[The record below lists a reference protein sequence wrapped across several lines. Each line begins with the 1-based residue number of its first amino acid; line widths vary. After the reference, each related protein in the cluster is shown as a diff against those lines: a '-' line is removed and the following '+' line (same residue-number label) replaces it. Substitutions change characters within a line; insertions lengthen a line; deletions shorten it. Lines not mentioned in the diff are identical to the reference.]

1 MSKVDLDLTE
11 KVLLDLNEMKKNLV
25 EVKDTALDQAN
36 KKMAKQIDADIQ
48 DMLEIFEEDQVVMYG
63 CR

>member
-1 MSKVDLDLTE
+1 MSKVDLEFAE
-11 KVLLDLNEMKKNLV
+11 KVLLSLNEMKKTLI
-25 EVKDTALDQAN
+25 EVKDTTLDQAN
-36 KKMAKQIDADIQ
+36 KKTSRQIDEDIQ